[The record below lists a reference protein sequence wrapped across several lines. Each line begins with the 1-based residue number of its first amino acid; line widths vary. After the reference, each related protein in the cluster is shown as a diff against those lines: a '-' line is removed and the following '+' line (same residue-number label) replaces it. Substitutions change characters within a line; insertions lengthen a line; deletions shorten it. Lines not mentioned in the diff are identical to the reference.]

1 MINTIFTYNCLKDIH
16 DQENSYFIVLKDDC
30 AYYDQLA
37 AKIKLSKSKVS
48 NTKDKG
54 NILVS
59 KRDFTEKE
67 KLAAGTDQTIDVLVR
82 VTPPV
87 NEEKAITPPVE
98 NADAARAAEAE
109 RLACSSV
116 RMATSSIASR
126 L

>member
-1 MINTIFTYNCLKDIH
+1 MSFV

-30 AYYDQLA
+30 AYYNQLA

-67 KLAAGTDQTIDVLVR
+67 KLEQ
-82 VTPPV
+82 
-87 NEEKAITPPVE
+87 K
-98 NADAARAAEAE
+98 E
-109 RLACSSV
+109 RLNDIS
-116 RMATSSIASR
+116 